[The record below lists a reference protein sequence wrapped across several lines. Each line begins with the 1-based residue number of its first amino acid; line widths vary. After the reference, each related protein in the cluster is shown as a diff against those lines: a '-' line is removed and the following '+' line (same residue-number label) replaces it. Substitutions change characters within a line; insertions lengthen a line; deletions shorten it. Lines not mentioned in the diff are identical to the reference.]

1 MDGSFESRFTS
12 VESGSAPDLFV
23 FSDDVE
29 LLDSRP

>member
-12 VESGSAPDLFV
+12 VESGAAPDLFV